1 MCKHKFKLK
10 QATNLFN
17 ALTRKERSIFYGA
30 DRITKSLVRKVK
42 KSNYK
47 VKPKVKL
54 FLLFVKN
61 WMKKIARKKYT

>member
-1 MCKHKFKLK
+1 MSKHKFKLK
-10 QATNLFN
+10 QPTNFFN
-17 ALTRKERSIFYGA
+17 ALTRKERSIFYSA

-54 FLLFVKN
+54 FLLFIKN

>member
-17 ALTRKERSIFYGA
+17 ALTRKERSIFYCA
-30 DRITKSLVRKVK
+30 DRITKSLVKKVK

-54 FLLFVKN
+54 FLLFIKN
-61 WMKKIARKKYT
+61 WMKKTTRKKYT

>member
-1 MCKHKFKLK
+1 MSKHKFKLK
-10 QATNLFN
+10 QATNFFN